1 MKDENNVIE
10 TKTEKENKMPDT
22 TKEIESNVILSKL
35 SEEQFNWLREHFHWD
50 LRFDGFYPTLN
61 TDLLTKI
68 RESGKMFDFLTDDGL
83 IFFIHDYGSVSHS
96 MEDQLISI
104 VKDYGSV
111 SHSLSV
117 SGSMLSTVNFEEKYD
132 ISAEKIAELSVD
144 EIESW
149 GYFGEV
155 AENCTQNGSVID
167 AMDEVNSLARAFHHF
182 EYPDLDEVTVITNV
196 KVVIPEPDVFA
207 EKVVA

>member
-1 MKDENNVIE
+1 MKN
-10 TKTEKENKMPDT
+10 T
-22 TKEIESNVILSKL
+22 TKEVKKESNTILSKL
-35 SEEQFNWLREHFHWD
+35 TEEQFNQLRHKLKSGID
-50 LRFDGFYPTLN
+50 TFDEFYPTLN
-61 TDLLTKI
+61 TELLTKVK
-68 RESGKMFDFLTDDGL
+68 EQFNSQKKYWFLMVEFLT
-83 IFFIHDYGSVSHS
+83 
-96 MEDQLISI
+96 EDELISI

-167 AMDEVNSLARAFHHF
+167 AMDEVNSLAKGFHHF